1 MSRVD
6 VAVELY
12 CVTVM
17 VDNNYEG
24 VEEKGRLHR
33 PSVSSSDIGPPISYI
48 ERRKDPLPLKIFKT
62 HPKNFLQLTHL
73 QSSLLTLSWFPS

>member
-1 MSRVD
+1 MSHVV

-48 ERRKDPLPLKIFKT
+48 ERRKDPLPLKIFNT
-62 HPKNFLQLTHL
+62 HPEKI
-73 QSSLLTLSWFPS
+73 SCS